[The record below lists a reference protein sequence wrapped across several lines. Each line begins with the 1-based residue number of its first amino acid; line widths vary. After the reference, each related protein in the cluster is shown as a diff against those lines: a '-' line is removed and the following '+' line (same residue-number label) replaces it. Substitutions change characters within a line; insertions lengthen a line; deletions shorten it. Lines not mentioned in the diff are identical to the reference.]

1 MASKIRKELLK
12 IAKEYNGI
20 IQPVIVVEKARDVKN
35 PLHSCFEWDNSKA
48 AEAFRLEQ
56 ARGLIRTY
64 VTVFSEETHPQDVF
78 VSLSTD
84 RKAGGGYR
92 VLADV
97 IGDADMKKILL
108 KDALN
113 EMVYFTKKYN
123 RLQELA
129 SVIKVMNEVMA
140 KINKH
145 K

>member
-1 MASKIRKELLK
+1 MASKIRNELLK
-12 IAKEYNGI
+12 IAKEHNGI
-20 IQPVIVVEKARDVKN
+20 IRPAIVIEKARDSKS
-35 PLHSCFEWDNSKA
+35 PLHNCFEWDNSKA